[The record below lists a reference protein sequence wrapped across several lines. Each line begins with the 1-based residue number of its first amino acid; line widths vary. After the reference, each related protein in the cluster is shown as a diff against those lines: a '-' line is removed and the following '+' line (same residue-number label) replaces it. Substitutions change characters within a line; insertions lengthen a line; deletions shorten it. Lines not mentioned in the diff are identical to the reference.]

1 MDAAGV
7 LYECRARGVF
17 RKQGVSPLVGD
28 RVTVEPAGESKG
40 VVAKILPR
48 RNALV
53 RPPLANVD
61 TFAVVASVADPAPN
75 TLVIDKLMAI
85 ACHKNISPIL
95 VVTKCDLG
103 GPDALAGIYRTAGMP
118 VFTVSKADGSGLDT
132 LRQRLSAGGITAFSG
147 NSGVGKSSLL
157 NRLDGRLSI
166 ATGETSRKLGRGR
179 HTTRHVELF
188 RLNERT
194 LVVDTPG
201 FSSFDTAELN
211 LELKKAL
218 PETFRDFAPYRD
230 ACQFVGCSHTKE
242 KGCAVLRALE
252 EGKIARSRHESYMRL
267 YEELKGLKEWE
278 AKGKEK
284 S

>member
-1 MDAAGV
+1 MEAIEPRKCAFLRSGRGQYRSACSDRFASCSG
-7 LYECRARGVF
+7 RAI
-17 RKQGVSPLVGD
+17 PDLID
-28 RVTVEPAGESKG
+28 RVCAIAELKGCG
-40 VVAKILPR
+40 VVICI
-48 RNALV
+48 N
-53 RPPLANVD
+53 
-61 TFAVVASVADPAPN
+61 
-75 TLVIDKLMAI
+75 
-85 ACHKNISPIL
+85 
-95 VVTKCDLG
+95 KCDLESG
-103 GPDALAGIYRTAGMP
+103 KSLEELYCRVGYPTVQVSAETGEGME
-118 VFTVSKADGSGLDT
+118 KLYELISGK
-132 LRQRLSAGGITAFSG
+132 LSAFTG
-147 NSGVGKSSLL
+147 NSGVGKSSIL
-157 NRLDGRLSI
+157 NRLHPCRWGLKP
-166 ATGETSRKLGRGR
+166 EPLVKNQWRGR